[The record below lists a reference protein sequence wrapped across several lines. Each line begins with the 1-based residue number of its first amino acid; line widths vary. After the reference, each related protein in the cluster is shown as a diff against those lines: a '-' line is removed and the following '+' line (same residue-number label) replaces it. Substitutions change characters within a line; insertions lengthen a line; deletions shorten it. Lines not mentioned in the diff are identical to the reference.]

1 MSRHHTTAAD
11 AAGASREPA
20 DAADA
25 SDGSADAAAAWRDD
39 DIQAAIAETRKGF
52 CRGTHRMMEPERT
65 LARVQPHMAAM
76 GITRIANVTGLDR
89 VGVPV
94 VMVCRP
100 NARSLAVSQ
109 GKGLTLSAA
118 KASGLMECV
127 ELHHAEHIT
136 LPLLFSTLAELC
148 RTYRVVDVRALP
160 RLSVSRFGE
169 HHRTLWIQGL
179 DLMNGQPT
187 LVPYEMVH
195 TAYTLPMPP
204 GSGCF
209 VMSTNGL
216 ASGNHLFEA
225 ISHALCEVVER
236 DANTLWNLA
245 PGARARTRLDLTT
258 VDDPPCCSVLE
269 RFAEADLAVAVW
281 DITSDLGIPAF
292 HCLIAEREPDPLR
305 PLPAAAGAGCA
316 PGRDIALLRALTEA
330 AQSRLT
336 HIAGSRDDMSVTA
349 YGSGHDMDTQASILA
364 QMRAAAPARRF
375 DQVPTFSSDSFAE
388 DLSWALDRLRR
399 AGIRQV
405 VAVDLTKHE
414 LGIPVVRVII
424 PGLEAM
430 CDIPGYVPGR
440 RARAKARV
448 RLAERAP

>member
-1 MSRHHTTAAD
+1 MSRHHTTD
-11 AAGASREPA
+11 AN
-20 DAADA
+20 AADA
-25 SDGSADAAAAWRDD
+25 SGGPAGAASAWR
-39 DIQAAIAETRKGF
+39 DIQAAITDTQKSF
-52 CRGTHRMMEPERT
+52 CRGTHRMVAPEDT
-65 LARVQPHMAAM
+65 LARVRPHMAAM

-109 GKGLTLSAA
+109 GKGLTLDAA
-118 KASGLMECV
+118 KASGLMECA

-136 LPLLFSTLAELC
+136 LPLVFSTLGEL
-148 RTYRVVDVRALP
+148 RRSYRLIDVRALP
-160 RLSVSRFGE
+160 RLSASRFDE
-169 HHRTLWIQGL
+169 HLRTLWIQGL

-195 TAYTLPMPP
+195 TDYTLPMPP

-225 ISHALCEVVER
+225 IGHALCEVVER
-236 DANTLWNLA
+236 DANTLWSLA
-245 PGARARTRLDLTT
+245 PGGRARTRLDLAT
-258 VDDPPCCSVLE
+258 VDDPPCRSVLE
-269 RFAEADLAVAVW
+269 RFAEAELAVAVW
-281 DITSDLGIPAF
+281 DITSDVGIPAF

-316 PGRDIALLRALTEA
+316 PSRDIALLRALTEA

-364 QMRAAAPARRF
+364 EMRAGTPARRF
-375 DQVPTFSSDSFAE
+375 DHVPTFFSDSFAE
-388 DLSWALDRLRR
+388 DLSWALERLRSV
-399 AGIRQV
+399 GIRQV

-430 CDIPGYVPGR
+430 WDIPGYIPGR
-440 RARAKARV
+440 RARA
-448 RLAERAP
+448 RLARAGRAEQAT